1 MSVWHGLWVPKDT
14 PRDIIARLNAAASET
29 MADATVRNRLI
40 ELGYEIPT
48 RDQSTPEALGA
59 LQKAEIESGGRSS
72 GRSKTA
78 QRDRR
83 DVLVARP
90 WRREIGPGR
99 YNEQEPQARRLI
111 DGKRKQ
117 LKRRRIDPV
126 KILEHHQYWRS
137 CGEPF

>member
-78 QRDRR
+78 QRDRQMCWWLAHGGVKPGL
-83 DVLVARP
+83 DVTMNRS
-90 WRREIGPGR
+90 
-99 YNEQEPQARRLI
+99 
-111 DGKRKQ
+111 
-117 LKRRRIDPV
+117 RRR
-126 KILEHHQYWRS
+126 
-137 CGEPF
+137 GA